1 MRGALVC
8 PTTNYVID
16 FEAPC
21 AETSLASLWQATF
34 ELTCPVCDCQ
44 HAITCEVAYKQGV
57 MSEHECPI
65 EGAATLH

>member
-8 PTTNYVID
+8 PKTSYVID

-21 AETSLASLWQATF
+21 TETGLAAVWHALF
-34 ELTCPVCDCQ
+34 ELTCPMCACQ
-44 HAITCEVAYKQGV
+44 HVISCDVAYKQGV

-65 EGAATLH
+65 EGASTLH